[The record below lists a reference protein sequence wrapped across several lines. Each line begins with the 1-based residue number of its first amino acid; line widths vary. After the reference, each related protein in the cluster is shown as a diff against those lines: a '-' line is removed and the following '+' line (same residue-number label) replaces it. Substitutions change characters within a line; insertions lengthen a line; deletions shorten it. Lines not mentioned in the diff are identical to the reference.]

1 MFPSLAAGCS
11 MSQRWWGVGLI
22 VVLGLVWFALEERP
36 DGATG
41 EARAQAP
48 VSLKLE
54 QPAAPEAQ
62 SAPAPDVRPAEVA
75 PAVQEPAKPAP
86 PAATPPD
93 SDALNR
99 ALALSQAGDSS
110 GAAAALKDLI
120 LHAKSLPEG
129 ARAGLFLA
137 PLIEDPA
144 QKRQY
149 LSTALEAGVVYGAE
163 FEQVGKQLRELN
175 RRPAESLHKQIASVP
190 YTVVSGDSLW
200 KLCNR
205 TIPDKF
211 HVSPE
216 VGLVK
221 LVNGLGPGALSA
233 GQTLRIPT
241 ESLTVRVDAT
251 QHGLVAWL
259 GDVAVAAYRV
269 GLGRDDRTPRR
280 TFTVEVKQE
289 NPVWYFNGKSVPFGD
304 PENILGT
311 RWMGFDKQPGAT
323 GFGIHGT
330 TLPESIGKNESMGC
344 VRMRNAEVEEL
355 FEIVA
360 RGTKVT
366 IS

>member
-1 MFPSLAAGCS
+1 

-22 VVLGLVWFALEERP
+22 VVLGLTWFALEERP
-36 DGATG
+36 QEAPDGAESAAVPLRT
-41 EARAQAP
+41 ETQVAPDARGAGVPGDLQASAKP
-48 VSLKLE
+48 TDPE
-54 QPAAPEAQ
+54 PAAPMAV
-62 SAPAPDVRPAEVA
+62 APAPAASQPK
-75 PAVQEPAKPAP
+75 PAVEGEAIQH
-86 PAATPPD
+86 
-93 SDALNR
+93 
-99 ALALSQAGDSS
+99 ALALNASGDRAG
-110 GAAAALKDLI
+110 AVAALKGVI
-120 LHAKSLPEG
+120 QNAKTLQEG
-129 ARAGLFLA
+129 ARAAFFLA
-137 PLIEDPA
+137 PLVADPA
-144 QKRQY
+144 LHRQY
-149 LSTALEAGVVYGAE
+149 LSTALEAGVVYAE
-163 FEQVGKQLRELN
+163 EYEQVGEQLRVLN
-175 RRPAESLHKQIASVP
+175 QRPAESLHKLIASES
-190 YTVVSGDSLW
+190 YTVASGDSLW

-216 VGLVK
+216 VGLVRV
-221 LVNGLGPGALSA
+221 VNGLGSGALSK
-233 GQTLRIPT
+233 GIVLRIPT
-241 ESLTVRVDAT
+241 QPLTVRVDCM

-289 NPVWYFNGKSVPFGD
+289 NPVWFFNGKTVPFGD

-311 RWMGFDKQPGAT
+311 RWMGFDKQAGAS

-355 FEIVA
+355 FELVA